1 MRHTVWLAAACLALG
16 ACAGATRPLGPPRT
30 TSTTAIDTEQHHH
43 RADQHDHHPEPRTTT
58 TTSEPVKPKPTPK
71 PAPKPSAAKPR
82 TSLKGD
88 TNDAFAFAP
97 LSNPGNVTVEGSV
110 SSYKAWSTSKVLV
123 VAAFLDTACDGDPG
137 KASAQQK
144 RWVTAA
150 LTASDMDAVIALRDD
165 IPGSPGAA
173 ITKVLRSIGDTRTV
187 APDASQGG
195 MQWTIREQV
204 RFMAALSS
212 GRVVSKAASAYILSS
227 MRPIAAH
234 RWGLG
239 TIGAGP
245 FKGGWLRSDTVTRQM
260 GIVDGYAVAIITD
273 ARRPGRAPDRRRLG
287 PRRADELP
295 REGARAAAGPRVPRL
310 TGSTWA
316 STGCRVP
323 MRGGSPCAPSCST
336 QPGPPTCSTWCG
348 A

>member
-1 MRHTVWLAAACLALG
+1 MRHTVWLAAACLALS
-16 ACAGATRPLGPPRT
+16 ACAGATQTPRAASTTSART
-30 TSTTAIDTEQHHH
+30 TTVAPSTTTTT
-43 RADQHDHHPEPRTTT
+43 PSRTTT
-58 TTSEPVKPKPTPK
+58 TTVKPVTPNPTPKPTLKPTPK
-71 PAPKPSAAKPR
+71 PSAAALR

-123 VAAFLDTACDGDPG
+123 VAAFLDTACDGDPAN
-137 KASAQQK
+137 ASAQQK
-144 RWVTAA
+144 SWVKAA

-173 ITKVLRSIGDTRTV
+173 ITRVLRSIGDTRTV

-227 MRPIAAH
+227 MRPISAH

-273 ARRPGRAPDRRRLG
+273 AVGPAVRQTDGDSAHVQQMNYLAKVLDRRLALESG
-287 PRRADELP
+287 
-295 REGARAAAGPRVPRL
+295 
-310 TGSTWA
+310 
-316 STGCRVP
+316 
-323 MRGGSPCAPSCST
+323 RG
-336 QPGPPTCSTWCG
+336 
-348 A
+348 

>member
-1 MRHTVWLAAACLALG
+1 
-16 ACAGATRPLGPPRT
+16 
-30 TSTTAIDTEQHHH
+30 
-43 RADQHDHHPEPRTTT
+43 
-58 TTSEPVKPKPTPK
+58 VKPKQS
-71 PAPKPSAAKPR
+71 PKPSAAKPSAAKLR

-97 LSNPGNVTVEGSV
+97 LGNPGNVTVEGSV

-123 VAAFLDTACDGDPG
+123 VAAFLDTVCDGDPG
-137 KASAQQK
+137 KATAQQK
-144 RWVTAA
+144 RWVTSA
-150 LTASDMDAVIALRDD
+150 LTASDMNAVIALRDA

-173 ITKVLRSIGDTRTV
+173 ITRVLRSVGDSRTV

-204 RFMAALSS
+204 RFMAALNS
-212 GRVVSKAASAYILSS
+212 GRVVSKASSAYILSS

-260 GIVDGYAVAIITD
+260 GIVNGYAVAIITD
-273 ARRPGRAPDRRRLG
+273 AQGPAVVQSDGDSAHVAQMNYLAKVLQRRLAIESG
-287 PRRADELP
+287 
-295 REGARAAAGPRVPRL
+295 
-310 TGSTWA
+310 
-316 STGCRVP
+316 
-323 MRGGSPCAPSCST
+323 RG
-336 QPGPPTCSTWCG
+336 
-348 A
+348 

>member
-1 MRHTVWLAAACLALG
+1 MRHTVWLAAACLALS
-16 ACAGATRPLGPPRT
+16 ACAGAAQTPRAAST
-30 TSTTAIDTEQHHH
+30 TSATTPA
-43 RADQHDHHPEPRTTT
+43 TTT
-58 TTSEPVKPKPTPK
+58 TPAAAPTTTTATPSRTPTKAAPVQPKPS
-71 PAPKPSAAKPR
+71 PKPSAAAPR

-97 LSNPGNVTVEGSV
+97 LSNPGDVTVEGSV

-123 VAAFLDTACDGDPG
+123 VAAFLDTACAGDPAN
-137 KASAQQK
+137 ASAQQK

-150 LTASDMDAVIALRDD
+150 LTASDMDAAIALRDA

-173 ITKVLRSIGDTRTV
+173 ITRVLRSIGDTRTV
-187 APDASQGG
+187 APDTSQGG

-212 GRVVSKAASAYILSS
+212 GRVVSKAASAYLLAS
-227 MRPIAAH
+227 MHPIAAH

-239 TIGAGP
+239 TIGAGA

-273 ARRPGRAPDRRRLG
+273 AVGPAVRPTDGDSAHVQPMNYLAKVLQRRLALESG
-287 PRRADELP
+287 
-295 REGARAAAGPRVPRL
+295 
-310 TGSTWA
+310 
-316 STGCRVP
+316 
-323 MRGGSPCAPSCST
+323 RG
-336 QPGPPTCSTWCG
+336 
-348 A
+348 

>member
-1 MRHTVWLAAACLALG
+1 MRHTVWLAAACLALS
-16 ACAGATRPLGPPRT
+16 ACAGATQTPRPVTATSTTTPSTT
-30 TSTTAIDTEQHHH
+30 TSTTTA
-43 RADQHDHHPEPRTTT
+43 APTTT
-58 TTSEPVKPKPTPK
+58 TTAPSHAATTKAKAVKPKPSPTPT
-71 PAPKPSAAKPR
+71 AASLR

-97 LSNPGNVTVEGSV
+97 LSSPGNVTVEGSV
-110 SSYKAWSTSKVLV
+110 SGYKAWSTSKVLV
-123 VAAFLDTACDGDPG
+123 VAAFLDTVCDGDP
-137 KASAQQK
+137 ARATTQQK

-150 LTASDMDAVIALRDD
+150 LTASDANAVVALRDA

-173 ITKVLRSIGDTRTV
+173 INRVLRSIGDTRTV

-204 RFMAALSS
+204 RFMAALSA
-212 GRVVSKAASAYILSS
+212 GRVVSKASSSYLLSS
-227 MRPIAAH
+227 MRPISAH

-273 ARRPGRAPDRRRLG
+273 AQGPAVLQSDGDSAHVAQMNYLAKILKRRLALESG
-287 PRRADELP
+287 
-295 REGARAAAGPRVPRL
+295 
-310 TGSTWA
+310 
-316 STGCRVP
+316 
-323 MRGGSPCAPSCST
+323 RG
-336 QPGPPTCSTWCG
+336 
-348 A
+348 

>member
-1 MRHTVWLAAACLALG
+1 M
-16 ACAGATRPLGPPRT
+16 
-30 TSTTAIDTEQHHH
+30 
-43 RADQHDHHPEPRTTT
+43 
-58 TTSEPVKPKPTPK
+58 KPS
-71 PAPKPSAAKPR
+71 PKPSPATPR
-82 TSLKGD
+82 TSLRGD

-123 VAAFLDTACDGDPG
+123 VAAFLDTACDGDPAN
-137 KASAQQK
+137 ASGQQK
-144 RWVTAA
+144 RWVKAA
-150 LTASDMDAVIALRDD
+150 LTASDMNAVIALRDD

-204 RFMAALSS
+204 RFMAALNS
-212 GRVVSKAASAYILSS
+212 GRVVSKAASAYILSA

-273 ARRPGRAPDRRRLG
+273 AVGPAVRQTDGDSAHVEQMNYLAKVLDRRLALESG
-287 PRRADELP
+287 
-295 REGARAAAGPRVPRL
+295 
-310 TGSTWA
+310 
-316 STGCRVP
+316 
-323 MRGGSPCAPSCST
+323 RG
-336 QPGPPTCSTWCG
+336 
-348 A
+348 